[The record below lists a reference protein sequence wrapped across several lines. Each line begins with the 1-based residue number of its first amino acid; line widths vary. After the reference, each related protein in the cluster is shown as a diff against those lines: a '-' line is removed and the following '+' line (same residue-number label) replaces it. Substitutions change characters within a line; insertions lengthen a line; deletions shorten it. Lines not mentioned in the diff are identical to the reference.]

1 MEERSKEERKVL
13 YGKSHRFHPVIPFT
27 VDSAPWRPLF
37 LTPLSNEV
45 FGLGR
50 VVFGQGWRL
59 AVDDGLKLG
68 ERGGE
73 DLRRV
78 GVLPDGELDDGE
90 SEGPDV

>member
-1 MEERSKEERKVL
+1 MGWRKEGNV
-13 YGKSHRFHPVIPFT
+13 
-27 VDSAPWRPLF
+27 
-37 LTPLSNEV
+37 PLSNEV

-59 AVDDGLKLG
+59 AVDDGLELG

-78 GVLPDGELDDGE
+78 GVLPDGELDERE

>member
-1 MEERSKEERKVL
+1 
-13 YGKSHRFHPVIPFT
+13 
-27 VDSAPWRPLF
+27 
-37 LTPLSNEV
+37 LSNEV
-45 FGLGR
+45 FSLSR

-59 AVDDGLKLG
+59 VVDDGLELG

-78 GVLPDGELDDGE
+78 GVLPDGELDERE